1 MFGLE
6 IIIDG
11 LESRL
16 GLQHPPTK
24 KCGVGVSPGLVGALL
39 TRQGM
44 NTT

>member
-24 KCGVGVSPGLVGALL
+24 KCESVYHRGWSVLFSLD
-39 TRQGM
+39 RE
-44 NTT
+44 